1 MWLAKAFYQ
10 FEFNPEP
17 ENTEEKKK
25 ENKLKLSNKP
35 PDVNS
40 MSHS

>member
-17 ENTEEKKK
+17 ENTEEKK
-25 ENKLKLSNKP
+25 ENELKLSNKP

>member
-17 ENTEEKKK
+17 ENTEKKK
-25 ENKLKLSNKP
+25 ENELKLSNKP